1 MLPYPSHECST
12 ICFIL
17 SYLPTSFHSLCL
29 HHICG
34 QTVIQTHIRD
44 VTCLSKARGEADT
57 WSLSHQPMLSSHE
70 LFTQVLDLIMKDDL
84 LAFKHNFSLMHKR
97 EGEREDKG
105 LLSFLTN
112 QQIGL
117 LLPLLTADQSE
128 IKL

>member
-1 MLPYPSHECST
+1 MEFIAST
-12 ICFIL
+12 NAFFSRAL
-17 SYLPTSFHSLCL
+17 HTS
-29 HHICG
+29 
-34 QTVIQTHIRD
+34 RY
-44 VTCLSKARGEADT
+44 K
-57 WSLSHQPMLSSHE
+57 
-70 LFTQVLDLIMKDDL
+70 VLDLIMKDDL
-84 LAFKHNFSLMHKR
+84 LAFKRNFSLMHKR